1 MLHSMDT
8 LYNYVKFM
16 KAGPDIK
23 VDDIY
28 VTNNID
34 DHEGPPP
41 PKLDVLQDR
50 GPERQIIGQEK
61 AAEELEE
68 LQRMSLEDE
77 DFDFYKLDRKTR
89 KSYLKN
95 KV

>member
-1 MLHSMDT
+1 MDT
-8 LYNYVKFM
+8 LYNFTNFM

-23 VDDIY
+23 ADDCYII
-28 VTNNID
+28 NNID

-41 PKLDVLQDR
+41 PKLDVQQER
-50 GPERQIIGQEK
+50 GPERQVIGQEK

-68 LQRMSLEDE
+68 LQRLSLEDE
-77 DFDFYKLDRKTR
+77 DFDWYKLDRKSR
-89 KSYLKN
+89 QKYLKT